1 MLFPRDPNFLVLTT
15 SPLVVNLGL
24 DLSLRAG
31 ILTLGPNPLP
41 WIIGPAIWAPDNNN
55 SPLGMV
61 GLGMG
66 GLPAIDVALWDTWLT
81 VTFA

>member
-1 MLFPRDPNFLVLTT
+1 M
-15 SPLVVNLGL
+15 NLGL
-24 DLSLRAG
+24 DVSLRAG

-41 WIIGPAIWAPDNNN
+41 WIIGPATWAPDNNN

-66 GLPAIDVALWDTWLT
+66 GLPAIDVALLDTWLLT

>member
-1 MLFPRDPNFLVLTT
+1 MAFPQGSQFSRSYKQPPRREF
-15 SPLVVNLGL
+15 

-41 WIIGPAIWAPDNNN
+41 WIIGPTTWALDNNN

-61 GLGMG
+61 GLGME
-66 GLPAIDVALWDTWLT
+66 GLHAIAVGI
-81 VTFA
+81 